1 MLHSMRFETAA
12 HLAHDGYTRVP
23 YGVNLLV
30 SQVVVQAHV
39 RVAGASSMCVEGP
52 QDIKVFQPH
61 PGVHLHATTCR
72 HSAIL

>member
-1 MLHSMRFETAA
+1 
-12 HLAHDGYTRVP
+12 
-23 YGVNLLV
+23 
-30 SQVVVQAHV
+30 V